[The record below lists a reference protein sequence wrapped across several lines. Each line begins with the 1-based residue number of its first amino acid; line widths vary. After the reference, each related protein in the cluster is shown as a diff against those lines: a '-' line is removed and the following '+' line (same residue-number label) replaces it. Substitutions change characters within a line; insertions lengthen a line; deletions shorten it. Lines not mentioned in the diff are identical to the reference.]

1 MNVKVNDS
9 YNFEVELEHQVLKV
23 AGAELAVD
31 MVDLSDG
38 HVHMLY
44 QNKSYKMELVSEDKA
59 EKTSVIK
66 VNGTLYKVAIEDQ
79 YDLLLK
85 QLGLDITKSNKM
97 LEVKAPMPGLV
108 LNVVVEEGQEVNK
121 GDNLLVLEA
130 MKMENI
136 IKSPSSGVVKK
147 IRVNKGD
154 KVEKNE
160 ILIQFS

>member
-1 MNVKVNDS
+1 MKVKVNDS
-9 YNFEVELEHQVLKV
+9 YNFEVEVEQRVLKV
-23 AGAELAVD
+23 DGDEIALD
-31 MVDLSDG
+31 MAKLSDG
-38 HVHMLY
+38 HAHLLY
-44 QNKSYKMELVSEDKA
+44 RNKSYKMELVSEDKN

-85 QLGLDITKSNKM
+85 QLGLDNIKSNKV
-97 LEVKAPMPGLV
+97 LEIKAPMPGLV
-108 LNVVVEEGQEVNK
+108 LNVIVEEGQEVNK
-121 GDNLLVLEA
+121 GDNLLILEA

-136 IKSPSSGVVKK
+136 IKSPSAGTVKK
-147 IRVNKGD
+147 ISVNKGD

>member
-9 YNFEVELEHQVLKV
+9 YNFEVEVEERVLKV
-23 AGAELAVD
+23 DGAELAID
-31 MVDLSDG
+31 LADLSGG

-44 QNKSYKMELVSEDKA
+44 QNRSYKMELVSEDKA

-66 VNGTLYKVAIEDQ
+66 VNGTLYKIAIEDQ

-85 QLGLDITKSNKM
+85 QLGLDSIKSNKM
-97 LEVKAPMPGLV
+97 QEIKAPMPGLV
-108 LNVVVEEGQEVNK
+108 LNVLVEEGQEVNK